1 MRRKVSEFIPS
12 GATSPAPQLSQVEQ
26 DAKSGGGLAIASFV
40 TSLALIFLS
49 AGFLSFIGSILGHV
63 SLSKLKKAGSTEN
76 RGLAVAGV
84 IIGWVSTALAWIFL
98 IGFIALIAGA
108 ASTLDSSFWDDLMNE
123 FDQNYNSY

>member
-1 MRRKVSEFIPS
+1 MSEFIPS
-12 GATSPAPQLSQVEQ
+12 GQASPAPQLSPAER
-26 DAKSGGGLAIASFV
+26 DANAGTGLAIASFV

-63 SLSKLKKAGSTEN
+63 SLSKLKKAGSTQN
-76 RGLAVAGV
+76 RGLAMAGV

-98 IGFIALIAGA
+98 IGFIALVVGA
-108 ASTLDSSFWDDLMNE
+108 ASSVDSSWWDDLVNE

>member
-1 MRRKVSEFIPS
+1 VSEFIPS
-12 GATSPAPQLSQVEQ
+12 GQASPAPQLSPTEQ
-26 DAKSGGGLAIASFV
+26 DAKAGSGLAVASFV

-63 SLSKLKKAGSTEN
+63 SLSKLKKSGSTQN

-98 IGFIALIAGA
+98 IGFISLVVGA
-108 ASTLDSSFWDDLMNE
+108 VSATDSSWWDDLVRE

>member
-1 MRRKVSEFIPS
+1 MGDFVPGQIAP
-12 GATSPAPQLSQVEQ
+12 PASLNQSEQ
-26 DAKSGGGLAIASFV
+26 DAKAGSGLAIASFV
-40 TSLALIFLS
+40 TSLALVFLS

-63 SLSKLKKAGSTEN
+63 SLSKLRKAGSDQN
-76 RGLAVAGV
+76 RGLAVAGI

-108 ASTLDSSFWDDLMNE
+108 ASAVDSSWWDDLMNE

>member
-1 MRRKVSEFIPS
+1 MSEFIPS
-12 GATSPAPQLSQVEQ
+12 GVANPGPELSQLEQ
-26 DAKSGGGLAIASFV
+26 DAKTGSGLAIGSFV

-108 ASTLDSSFWDDLMNE
+108 VSASDASFWDELLNE
-123 FDQNYNSY
+123 FDQNYNSF

>member
-1 MRRKVSEFIPS
+1 VSEFIPS
-12 GATSPAPQLSQVEQ
+12 GQASPAPQLSPTEQ
-26 DAKSGGGLAIASFV
+26 DAKAGSGLAVASFV

-63 SLSKLKKAGSTEN
+63 SLSKLKKSGSTQN

-98 IGFIALIAGA
+98 IGFISLVVGA
-108 ASTLDSSFWDDLMNE
+108 VSATDSSWWDNLVNE

>member
-1 MRRKVSEFIPS
+1 MSEFIPS
-12 GATSPAPQLSQVEQ
+12 GQASPAPQLSPTEQ
-26 DAKSGGGLAIASFV
+26 DAKAGSGLAVASFV

-63 SLSKLKKAGSTEN
+63 SLSKLKKSGSTQN

-98 IGFIALIAGA
+98 IGFISLVVGA
-108 ASTLDSSFWDDLMNE
+108 VSATDSSWWDDLVRE

>member
-1 MRRKVSEFIPS
+1 MSDFIPS
-12 GATSPAPQLSQVEQ
+12 GQAAPAPQLSQTEQ
-26 DAKSGGGLAIASFV
+26 DAKAGSGLAVASFV

-63 SLSKLKKAGSTEN
+63 SLSKLKKAGSSQN
-76 RGLAVAGV
+76 RGLAIAGV

-108 ASTLDSSFWDDLMNE
+108 ASTLDSSWWDDLMNE
-123 FDQNYNSY
+123 FDQNYNSF

>member
-1 MRRKVSEFIPS
+1 MSEFIPS
-12 GATSPAPQLSQVEQ
+12 GQSVPAPQLSQAEQ
-26 DAKSGGGLAIASFV
+26 DAKAGSGLAVASFV

-63 SLSKLKKAGSTEN
+63 SLSKLKKSGSTQN
-76 RGLAVAGV
+76 RGLAMAGV

-98 IGFIALIAGA
+98 IGFIALVVGA
-108 ASTLDSSFWDDLMNE
+108 VSATDSTWWDDLMRE

>member
-1 MRRKVSEFIPS
+1 VGDFVPGQIAP
-12 GATSPAPQLSQVEQ
+12 PASLNQSEQ
-26 DAKSGGGLAIASFV
+26 DAKAGSGLAIASFI
-40 TSLALIFLS
+40 TSLALVFLS

-63 SLSKLKKAGSTEN
+63 SLSKLRKAGSDQN
-76 RGLAVAGV
+76 RGLAVAGI

-108 ASTLDSSFWDDLMNE
+108 ASAVDSSWWDDLMNE

>member
-1 MRRKVSEFIPS
+1 MSEFIPS
-12 GATSPAPQLSQVEQ
+12 GVVNPGPELSQIEQ
-26 DAKSGGGLAIASFV
+26 DAKTGSGLAIGSFV

-49 AGFLSFIGSILGHV
+49 AGFFSFIGAILGHV
-63 SLSKLKKAGSTEN
+63 SLSKLKKSGSTQN

-123 FDQNYNSY
+123 FDQNYNSF

>member
-1 MRRKVSEFIPS
+1 MSEFIPS
-12 GATSPAPQLSQVEQ
+12 GVTNPGPELSAAEQ
-26 DAKSGGGLAIASFV
+26 DAKAGSGLAIASFV
-40 TSLALIFLS
+40 TSLALVFLS
-49 AGFLSFIGSILGHV
+49 AGFFSFIGAILGHV
-63 SLSKLKKAGSTEN
+63 SLSKLRKAGSTQN

-108 ASTLDSSFWDDLMNE
+108 VSATDSSWWDDLMRE

>member
-1 MRRKVSEFIPS
+1 MSEFIPS
-12 GATSPAPQLSQVEQ
+12 GQASPAPQLSPAER
-26 DAKSGGGLAIASFV
+26 DANAGSGLAIASFV

-63 SLSKLKKAGSTEN
+63 SLSKLKKAGSTQN
-76 RGLAVAGV
+76 RGLAMAGV

-98 IGFIALIAGA
+98 IGFIALVVGA
-108 ASTLDSSFWDDLMNE
+108 ASSVASSWWDDLVNE

>member
-1 MRRKVSEFIPS
+1 MSEFIPS
-12 GATSPAPQLSQVEQ
+12 GVANPVPELSAAEQ
-26 DAKSGGGLAIASFV
+26 DAKAGSGLAIGSFV

-108 ASTLDSSFWDDLMNE
+108 VSATDSSFWDDLVNE
-123 FDQNYNSY
+123 FDQNYNSF

>member
-1 MRRKVSEFIPS
+1 MSEFIPS
-12 GATSPAPQLSQVEQ
+12 GVANPAPQLSPAEQ
-26 DAKSGGGLAIASFV
+26 DAKAGSGLAIASFV
-40 TSLALIFLS
+40 TSIALVFLS

-123 FDQNYNSY
+123 FDQNYNSF

>member
-1 MRRKVSEFIPS
+1 MSEFIPS
-12 GATSPAPQLSQVEQ
+12 GVANPAPELSQLEQ
-26 DAKSGGGLAIASFV
+26 DAKTGSGLAIGSFV

-49 AGFLSFIGSILGHV
+49 AGFFSFIGAILGHV

-108 ASTLDSSFWDDLMNE
+108 VSATDSSWWDDLVNE
-123 FDQNYNSY
+123 FDQNYNSF

>member
-1 MRRKVSEFIPS
+1 MSDFIPS
-12 GATSPAPQLSQVEQ
+12 GQAAPAPQLSQTEQ
-26 DAKSGGGLAIASFV
+26 DAKAGSGLAVASFV

-63 SLSKLKKAGSTEN
+63 SLSKLKKAGSTQN
-76 RGLAVAGV
+76 RGLAIAGV

-108 ASTLDSSFWDDLMNE
+108 VSAVDSSWWDDLMNE
-123 FDQNYNSY
+123 VDQNYNSY

>member
-1 MRRKVSEFIPS
+1 MSEFIPS
-12 GATSPAPQLSQVEQ
+12 GQSAPAPQLSQAEQ
-26 DAKSGGGLAIASFV
+26 DAKAGSGLAVASFV

-63 SLSKLKKAGSTEN
+63 SLSKLKKSGSTQN
-76 RGLAVAGV
+76 RGLAMAGV

-98 IGFIALIAGA
+98 IGFIALVVGA
-108 ASTLDSSFWDDLMNE
+108 ASSVDSSWWDDLMNE

>member
-1 MRRKVSEFIPS
+1 MSEFIPS
-12 GATSPAPQLSQVEQ
+12 GQASPAPQLSPAER
-26 DAKSGGGLAIASFV
+26 DANAGSGLAIASFV

-63 SLSKLKKAGSTEN
+63 SLSKLKKAGSTQN
-76 RGLAVAGV
+76 RGLAMAGV

-98 IGFIALIAGA
+98 IGFIALVVGA
-108 ASTLDSSFWDDLMNE
+108 ASSVDSSFWDDLVNE